1 MNCSTSGLKRFYLIL
16 ESNWLTDHKFPN
28 SLQGWVM
35 PPKKNLDDIPPPPPH
50 CFFLNQADRPSP
62 SNPNCFA
69 VTPRPQT
76 ILNRTALMSFDS
88 PLGLRHPT
96 VKSLP
101 RLKKILRFGKNT
113 DIFHHKY
120 WQKYWF
126 FTWILTS
133 FLMILLRRN
142 SIIRHPTVKSLP
154 RLEKILKIG
163 ENTDLFS
170 LKYWQKYCFFPWIV
184 ASFFDNLIKF
194 FSNFWIKDTH

>member
-1 MNCSTSGLKRFYLIL
+1 
-16 ESNWLTDHKFPN
+16 
-28 SLQGWVM
+28 
-35 PPKKNLDDIPPPPPH
+35 
-50 CFFLNQADRPSP
+50 
-62 SNPNCFA
+62 
-69 VTPRPQT
+69 
-76 ILNRTALMSFDS
+76 MSFDS

-163 ENTDLFS
+163 ENIFS
-170 LKYWQKYCFFPWIV
+170 RSYFTPALLMHSNGTRRGMQGCSIFDCGRGDGNFSDPPTPTFFFKFWLMSCTPPPHFLKKKISGWEYFGYLDTPPQHFL
-184 ASFFDNLIKF
+184 LINGEVWVPQPHILDKCHLMHWCIF
-194 FSNFWIKDTH
+194 TFILHPKCSLE